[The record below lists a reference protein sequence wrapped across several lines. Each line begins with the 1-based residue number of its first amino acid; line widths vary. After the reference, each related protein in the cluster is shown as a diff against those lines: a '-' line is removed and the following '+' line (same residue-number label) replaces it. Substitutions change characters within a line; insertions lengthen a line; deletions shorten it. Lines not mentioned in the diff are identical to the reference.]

1 MTQNLSGGVEQTQG
15 LCLVCPKWK
24 DIAGGEGTKK
34 KEDSLGPEAVKG
46 RDIIEDNSV
55 DIKDILNKVLV
66 HVEDSNY

>member
-1 MTQNLSGGVEQTQG
+1 MSKVEG
-15 LCLVCPKWK
+15 HCRRLGARKL
-24 DIAGGEGTKK
+24 KK
-34 KEDSLGPEAVKG
+34 KEGRLGPEAVKA